1 MSLHRM
7 RALGVAVLAAVL
19 GNVSSAPV
27 ACAEQKP
34 TIEEGLAAAAA
45 RKYKAELPKIQ
56 ALARRGDPDGLF
68 HLGLMHFQGWGIAQ
82 DYAEALRLFSAAAE
96 KGHAQALIWLGDA
109 YAEGKGAPK
118 DNIEAHKFYD
128 LATTQ
133 AKRGDLELSEI
144 YREMAD
150 KKKKDVASKMTKADI
165 AEAQKRASEWRSK
178 LSGQE

>member
-7 RALGVAVLAAVL
+7 RALGIAVLATVL
-19 GNVSSAPV
+19 GNAVSAPLV
-27 ACAEQKP
+27 YAEQKP

-56 ALARRGDPDGLF
+56 ALARRGDADGLF
-68 HLGLMHFQGWGIAQ
+68 HLGLMHFQGWGVSQ

-150 KKKKDVASKMTKADI
+150 KKKKDVAAKMTKAEI

>member
-1 MSLHRM
+1 
-7 RALGVAVLAAVL
+7 
-19 GNVSSAPV
+19 
-27 ACAEQKP
+27 
-34 TIEEGLAAAAA
+34 
-45 RKYKAELPKIQ
+45 
-56 ALARRGDPDGLF
+56 
-68 HLGLMHFQGWGIAQ
+68 MHFQGWGVSQ

-118 DNIEAHKFYD
+118 DNVEAHKFYD

-150 KKKKDVASKMTKADI
+150 KKKKDVAAKMTKAEI
-165 AEAQKRASEWRSK
+165 ADAQKRASEWRSK